1 VSFKKPK
8 FQLSL
13 LHPPFQNPK
22 QKTLPLRNHTHTQR
36 PKSQRE
42 RERVNRESSKMSTL
56 RKRRPRDHQEPNKNT
71 KPNEEI
77 NNNEHHETPKI
88 SVYEQTREERIKENL
103 ERMQRL
109 GLMDLSLK
117 LKACTAPPKRTP
129 RTSPSS
135 TKHPTPFLPRGPLR
149 RSSRC
154 L

>member
-22 QKTLPLRNHTHTQR
+22 QKTLPLRNHTHTHTDHNH
-36 PKSQRE
+36 

-56 RKRRPRDHQEPNKNT
+56 RKRRPRDHQEPNKNA

>member
-1 VSFKKPK
+1 
-8 FQLSL
+8 
-13 LHPPFQNPK
+13 
-22 QKTLPLRNHTHTQR
+22 
-36 PKSQRE
+36 
-42 RERVNRESSKMSTL
+42 MSTL

-103 ERMQRL
+103 ERMQKL

-149 RSSRC
+149 RSSWC
-154 L
+154 VLIDPPPPPLFSSSPHFVVNACFKFWDFYYALNVMALKEYFINWV

>member
-1 VSFKKPK
+1 
-8 FQLSL
+8 
-13 LHPPFQNPK
+13 
-22 QKTLPLRNHTHTQR
+22 
-36 PKSQRE
+36 
-42 RERVNRESSKMSTL
+42 MSTL
-56 RKRRPRDHQEPNKNT
+56 RKRRPRDHQEPNKNA

-103 ERMQRL
+103 ERMQKL

-154 L
+154 ACSMTPPPPLFFSSSPHFVVNACFKFWDLYYALNVMALKEYFINWV

>member
-1 VSFKKPK
+1 
-8 FQLSL
+8 
-13 LHPPFQNPK
+13 
-22 QKTLPLRNHTHTQR
+22 
-36 PKSQRE
+36 
-42 RERVNRESSKMSTL
+42 MSTL
-56 RKRRPRDHQEPNKNT
+56 RKRRPRDHQEPNKNA

-103 ERMQRL
+103 ERMQKL